1 MVLELSALKLLYCHS
16 GLFVNIVNPYS
27 WPNQYIEIT
36 SASVERQPRSRVM
49 AGLAREA
56 TSVIRV
62 HLEFLEFSTLKSSGE
77 SNTIPKLNSAWKSL

>member
-16 GLFVNIVNPYS
+16 GLFINIVNPYS
-27 WPNQYIEIT
+27 RPNQRIEIT

-56 TSVIRV
+56 EAGLGPDAQTSIRV
-62 HLEFLEFSTLKSSGE
+62 KQRPLS
-77 SNTIPKLNSAWKSL
+77 PPP